1 MDLIVIFM
9 GLNLLINLIA
19 VIVLG
24 WINFRIYFI
33 SEDILKVSV
42 DLLNE
47 TVIIKKDTKH
57 IKGETIEIK
66 DETIDMHK
74 TIGKD
79 IDDGLV

>member
-1 MDLIVIFM
+1 MDLIVVFM
-9 GLNLLINLIA
+9 GLNLLINFIA
-19 VIVLG
+19 ILVLG

-33 SEDILKVSV
+33 SKDILKVSV

-57 IKGETIEIK
+57 IKGETILIK
-66 DETIDMHK
+66 DETVDMHK

-79 IDDGLV
+79 IDYG

>member
-79 IDDGLV
+79 IDE

>member
-9 GLNLLINLIA
+9 GLNLLINFIA

-57 IKGETIEIK
+57 IKGETIVIK
-66 DETIDMHK
+66 NETIDMHK

-79 IDDGLV
+79 IDYE

>member
-47 TVIIKKDTKH
+47 TVIIKTDTKH
-57 IKGETIEIK
+57 IKGETIVIK

-79 IDDGLV
+79 IDE

>member
-9 GLNLLINLIA
+9 GLSLLINFIA
-19 VIVLG
+19 ILVLG

-33 SEDILKVSV
+33 SKDILQVSI

-47 TVIIKKDTKH
+47 TVIIKKDTRH
-57 IKGETIEIK
+57 IKGETILIK
-66 DETIDMHK
+66 DETVDMHK

-79 IDDGLV
+79 IDYE

>member
-1 MDLIVIFM
+1 M

-19 VIVLG
+19 VIILG
-24 WINFRIYFI
+24 WLNFKIYFI

-42 DLLNE
+42 ALLNE

-57 IKGETIEIK
+57 IKGETIMIK

-79 IDDGLV
+79 IDEG

>member
-79 IDDGLV
+79 IDDGL

>member
-9 GLNLLINLIA
+9 GLNLLINFTAIL
-19 VIVLG
+19 VLG
-24 WINFRIYFI
+24 WINFIIYFI

-47 TVIIKKDTKH
+47 TVIIKNDTKH
-57 IKGETIEIK
+57 IKGETTLIK

-79 IDDGLV
+79 IDYE

>member
-1 MDLIVIFM
+1 MDLIVVFM
-9 GLNLLINLIA
+9 GLNLLINFIA
-19 VIVLG
+19 ILVLG

-33 SEDILKVSV
+33 SKDILQVSI

-57 IKGETIEIK
+57 IKGETILIK

-74 TIGKD
+74 AIGKD
-79 IDDGLV
+79 IDYE

>member
-9 GLNLLINLIA
+9 VLNLL
-19 VIVLG
+19 
-24 WINFRIYFI
+24 INFRIYFI
-33 SEDILKVSV
+33 SKDILQVSI

-47 TVIIKKDTKH
+47 TVIIKTDTKH
-57 IKGETIEIK
+57 IKGETIVIK

-79 IDDGLV
+79 IDE

>member
-57 IKGETIEIK
+57 IKGETIVIK

-79 IDDGLV
+79 IDYE

>member
-47 TVIIKKDTKH
+47 TVIIRKDTRH
-57 IKGETIEIK
+57 IKGETVVIK

-79 IDDGLV
+79 IDDELI

>member
-57 IKGETIEIK
+57 IKGETIVIK

-79 IDDGLV
+79 IDE

>member
-9 GLNLLINLIA
+9 GLNLAINLIA
-19 VIVLG
+19 VIILG
-24 WINFRIYFI
+24 WINFKIYFI
-33 SEDILKVSV
+33 SQDILKVSV

-47 TVIIKKDTKH
+47 TVIIRKDTKH
-57 IKGETIEIK
+57 IKGETIVIK

-79 IDDGLV
+79 IDDELI

>member
-57 IKGETIEIK
+57 IKGETIVIK

-79 IDDGLV
+79 IEYE

>member
-1 MDLIVIFM
+1 M
-9 GLNLLINLIA
+9 GLNLLINFIA

-47 TVIIKKDTKH
+47 TVIIKTDTKH
-57 IKGETIEIK
+57 IKGETIVIK

-79 IDDGLV
+79 IDE

>member
-9 GLNLLINLIA
+9 GLNLLINLIP

-57 IKGETIEIK
+57 IKGETIVIK

-79 IDDGLV
+79 IDYE

>member
-47 TVIIKKDTKH
+47 TVIIKTDTKH
-57 IKGETIEIK
+57 IKSETIVIK

-79 IDDGLV
+79 IDE

>member
-9 GLNLLINLIA
+9 GLNLAINFIA
-19 VIVLG
+19 VLVLG

-33 SEDILKVSV
+33 SQDILKVSI

-47 TVIIKKDTKH
+47 TVIIKKDTRH
-57 IKGETIEIK
+57 IKGETIIIK

-79 IDDGLV
+79 IDDELV

>member
-1 MDLIVIFM
+1 MDLIVVFM
-9 GLNLLINLIA
+9 GFNLLINFIA
-19 VIVLG
+19 ILVLG

-33 SEDILKVSV
+33 SKDILQVSI

-57 IKGETIEIK
+57 IKGETILIK

-74 TIGKD
+74 AIGKD
-79 IDDGLV
+79 IDYE